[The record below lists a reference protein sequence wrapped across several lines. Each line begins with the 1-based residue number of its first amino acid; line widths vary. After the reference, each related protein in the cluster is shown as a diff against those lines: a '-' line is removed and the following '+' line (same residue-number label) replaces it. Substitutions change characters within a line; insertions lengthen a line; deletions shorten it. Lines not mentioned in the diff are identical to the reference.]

1 MRTFVGTLPDL
12 KRDRYI
18 QRSSSCDAG
27 NTCGTGHTYILKTDR
42 VGKYFCIQR
51 ITPIS
56 LMKTSNDRSEIINKS
71 LCSAR
76 TCDSAVSGYRCLEHS
91 EYGLLLLVRIWA
103 DSVCCGAP
111 MFGSFWVN
119 GIFFVLAGYRLGFKI
134 AQECILYYTAMLIQQ
149 HG

>member
-1 MRTFVGTLPDL
+1 MYGQKNVPRFHKAPTHSAATD
-12 KRDRYI
+12 
-18 QRSSSCDAG
+18 QRASD
-27 NTCGTGHTYILKTDR
+27 K
-42 VGKYFCIQR
+42 QR
-51 ITPIS
+51 ITPVS

-134 AQECILYYTAMLIQQ
+134 AQECILYYTVMLIQQ

>member
-1 MRTFVGTLPDL
+1 MTFKPAV
-12 KRDRYI
+12 
-18 QRSSSCDAG
+18 QVV
-27 NTCGTGHTYILKTDR
+27 TYNWEAFEHDVEVR
-42 VGKYFCIQR
+42 QPRQR
-51 ITPIS
+51 ITPVS

>member
-1 MRTFVGTLPDL
+1 MRQIRCEVAEHWFSCTLPL
-12 KRDRYI
+12 GRL
-18 QRSSSCDAG
+18 SATAELNPG
-27 NTCGTGHTYILKTDR
+27 P
-42 VGKYFCIQR
+42 QR
-51 ITPIS
+51 IMPIS

-76 TCDSAVSGYRCLEHS
+76 TCDSTVSGYWCLEHS
-91 EYGLLLLVRIWA
+91 ECGLLLLVRIWA

>member
-1 MRTFVGTLPDL
+1 MDWRILPTSFPSL
-12 KRDRYI
+12 K
-18 QRSSSCDAG
+18 
-27 NTCGTGHTYILKTDR
+27 
-42 VGKYFCIQR
+42 QR
-51 ITPIS
+51 ITPVS

-134 AQECILYYTAMLIQQ
+134 AQECILYYTVMLIQQ